1 MPPFEQKGGVRVI
14 YSVAGPMVFQLCEL
28 VCGKP
33 NREQEEQQGI
43 EYLI

>member
-1 MPPFEQKGGVRVI
+1 MI
-14 YSVAGPMVFQLCEL
+14 YSVAEPMVLQLYEL
-28 VCGKP
+28 VCGKL

>member
-1 MPPFEQKGGVRVI
+1 MI
-14 YSVAGPMVFQLCEL
+14 YSVANPMVLQLYEL
-28 VCGKP
+28 VCGKL